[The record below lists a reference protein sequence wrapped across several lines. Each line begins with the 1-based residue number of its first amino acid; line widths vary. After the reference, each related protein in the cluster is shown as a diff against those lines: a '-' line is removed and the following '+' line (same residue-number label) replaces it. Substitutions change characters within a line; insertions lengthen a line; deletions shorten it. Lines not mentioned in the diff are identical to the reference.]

1 MVAPMRRREALP
13 YVRKTYQISERRACL
28 VLIVNR
34 RTLRYRSV
42 KIDVTPLRHRIKE
55 IAATRVRYGYRRIHV
70 LLRREGWLMNHKRV
84 CRIYREEGLSMRHRP
99 PKRRRAAM
107 MRRERT
113 TATCANETWSMDFLA
128 DELHDGRRI
137 RLLAIVDNFTRECL
151 ALEAALGF
159 KADRVVSALQRI
171 VLRRGRPQRIRV
183 DNGPE
188 FVSKQ
193 RDQWAYWNHVELD
206 FSRPGKPTDNAFV
219 ESFNNRVRQELL
231 NVNWFVSLDETRRLA
246 TRWRADYNAN
256 HPHSALGNLSP
267 QAFAKKASNVAS

>member
-1 MVAPMRRREALP
+1 MRRREALP